1 MRVVTDTSA
10 LAAVVFREDGGT
22 WGLVAKTLGDVT
34 GREVQVPDAQR
45 LVSEF
50 ADALARER
58 ADRPVFRS
66 RRLLESGSVTVLA
79 IVTSTS
85 HKTLALLVDQSTVTG
100 WVGAAVAGGPRTGAA
115 LRLLATDGDQWA
127 ATAPPGRGGA
137 VTVTQA
143 ESGLPWTVAFDSG
156 DISDLEAAF
165 SGRRRL
171 FAASLALVVSILGVA
186 TFVVWRV
193 VRREMDVARLQTDF
207 VAAVSHEFRT
217 PLTSLR
223 HVTDLLEEDDAMSP
237 EKKRQFYRTLGRNT
251 ERLHRLVE
259 ALLDFSR
266 METGRRPAGT

>member
-1 MRVVTDTSA
+1 
-10 LAAVVFREDGGT
+10 
-22 WGLVAKTLGDVT
+22 
-34 GREVQVPDAQR
+34 
-45 LVSEF
+45 
-50 ADALARER
+50 
-58 ADRPVFRS
+58 
-66 RRLLESGSVTVLA
+66 
-79 IVTSTS
+79 
-85 HKTLALLVDQSTVTG
+85 
-100 WVGAAVAGGPRTGAA
+100 
-115 LRLLATDGDQWA
+115 
-127 ATAPPGRGGA
+127 